1 MARGKRHVLVL
12 ARAPAWRD
20 LRRTINVVVAGT
32 IRVMT
37 ASLPSEPVRLGQ
49 VLEDFR
55 PSAPPEAFPRIRRF
69 VTFVGATSALE
80 SVQAFKIEEF
90 LKLQV
95 STSTPPRLYMEALKA
110 YFAFAQKAGHI
121 TADPMKNVRLPRAT
135 GIAAT
140 AARRTAAAS
149 VNSSATPVT
158 PVASRAVEVEYV
170 TRGRQQEMVAE
181 LDRLKV
187 DERQRI
193 SALLEEAI
201 KDGDLSENAGYDDA
215 KMRQGLLEARIRELE
230 DKLRRAALIE
240 DQDVDVATVGVGS
253 RVTLR
258 DLQDDEDVEY
268 TLVGPEETDPARF
281 RISHRSPVGKA
292 LLGKRQGEEADVS
305 TPSGTHRYR
314 IVSVERDS

>member
-1 MARGKRHVLVL
+1 
-12 ARAPAWRD
+12 
-20 LRRTINVVVAGT
+20 VA
-32 IRVMT
+32 
-37 ASLPSEPVRLGQ
+37 
-49 VLEDFR
+49 
-55 PSAPPEAFPRIRRF
+55 
-69 VTFVGATSALE
+69 FVGATSALE

-95 STSTPPRLYMEALKA
+95 STSTSPRLYMEALKA
-110 YFAFAQKAGHI
+110 YFAFAHKAGHI
-121 TADPMKNVRLPRAT
+121 SADPMKNVRLPRAT

-140 AARRTAAAS
+140 AARRTAAAAAS
-149 VNSSATPVT
+149 AVNVANRDGA
-158 PVASRAVEVEYV
+158 PVASRTVEVEYV
-170 TRGRQQEMVAE
+170 TRVRQQEMIAE
-181 LDRLKV
+181 LDRLRI
-187 DERQRI
+187 DERHRI

-240 DQDVDVATVGVGS
+240 DQNVDVATVGVGS

-258 DLQDDEDVEY
+258 DLQDDEEVVY
-268 TLVGPEETDPARF
+268 TVVGPEETDPARF

-292 LLGKRQGEEADVS
+292 MLGKRQGEEADVT

-314 IVSVERDS
+314 IVSVEREA

>member
-1 MARGKRHVLVL
+1 
-12 ARAPAWRD
+12 
-20 LRRTINVVVAGT
+20 
-32 IRVMT
+32 MT
-37 ASLPSEPVRLGQ
+37 ASFPSEPVRLGQ

-55 PSAPPEAFPRIRRF
+55 PVAPPEAFPRLRRF
-69 VTFVGATSALE
+69 VTFVGATSTLE

-95 STSTPPRLYMEALKA
+95 STSTPPRLYMDALKA

-121 TADPMKNVRLPRAT
+121 AADPMKNVRLPRAT

-140 AARRTAAAS
+140 AARRTAAAAAAAANPS
-149 VNSSATPVT
+149 GPALAPM
-158 PVASRAVEVEYV
+158 ASRTVEVEYV
-170 TRGRQQEMVAE
+170 TRVRQQEMIAE

-305 TPSGTHRYR
+305 TPGGTHRYR

>member
-1 MARGKRHVLVL
+1 M
-12 ARAPAWRD
+12 
-20 LRRTINVVVAGT
+20 AGT
-32 IRVMT
+32 MHSMT

-55 PSAPPEAFPRIRRF
+55 PVAPPEAFPRLRRF
-69 VTFVGATSALE
+69 VTFIGATSTLE
-80 SVQAFKIEEF
+80 FVQAFKIEEF
-90 LKLQV
+90 LKQQV

-121 TADPMKNVRLPRAT
+121 GADPMKNVRLPRAT

-140 AARRTAAAS
+140 EARRTAAAAAAGA
-149 VNSSATPVT
+149 NPAAPAVT
-158 PVASRAVEVEYV
+158 PMASRTVEVEYIS
-170 TRGRQQEMVAE
+170 RARQQEMIAE

-292 LLGKRQGEEADVS
+292 LLGKRQGEEADVT
-305 TPSGTHRYR
+305 TPGGIHRFR
-314 IVSVERDS
+314 IVLVERDA